1 MIRVDMGEPE
11 VTSQLPEKITV
22 SGKDLE
28 FVGISVG
35 NPHAVYFMDEID
47 SLDLEKI
54 GPAFET
60 HTRFPDRVN
69 TEFVRIIDREHI
81 QMRVWEQGKRRN
93 LGLRYRRYGQCSGFC
108 SDGIYRTKS
117 RCGAKGRTPSD

>member
-1 MIRVDMGEPE
+1 MITVDMGEPE

-22 SGKDLE
+22 SEKNLE

-35 NPHAVYFMDEID
+35 NPHAVYFMNEID

-69 TEFVRIIDREHI
+69 TEFVRIIDKMCIRD
-81 QMRVWEQGKRRN
+81 RN
-93 LGLRYRRYGQCSGFC
+93 C
-108 SDGIYRTKS
+108 
-117 RCGAKGRTPSD
+117 